1 METAKM
7 KIVNVP
13 VDEITPYEN
22 NPRINEGAVEQ
33 LARIIEQLG
42 FRNPAVLNKDKVV
55 IEGHTRLLA
64 VKKLGWE
71 TMPCIIATDL
81 TPEQEQA
88 LRIADNKIA
97 EIAEWDDD
105 KLKVELAA
113 LQEAGF
119 DLSLLAFGDDELE
132 DLLGDDAGTHGETEP
147 DAVPET
153 PEVPV
158 STPGEVYRLGRHIL
172 VCGDSTQPED
182 VAKACGEGEADLWLT
197 DPPYNVDYHGSDGQ
211 SIRND
216 SMEDTKF
223 REFLRK
229 AFGCAEKRLKPGGS
243 FYVFH
248 ADSEGYNFRGA
259 CFDVGLKVRQCLV
272 WKKNSLVLGRQDYK
286 WIHELLPHRQ
296 LDQGRRRRP
305 RHVRRKR
312 LDRDSL
318 REVGA
323 QVPLRGTRP
332 QVLRR
337 DTEALGGVRQRRGL
351 RLGAAHA
358 APGKRGAGGGGR
370 RRRKRRI
377 RRVKKCAS
385 GASLYSHCGVS
396 TCAQRYHMPH
406 GNTRRDAAK
415 RRYTAGFRPYIAVSP
430 DIRGRHCGAHTGIY
444 S

>member
-1 METAKM
+1 METSKM
-7 KIVNVP
+7 KVVDVP
-13 VDEITPYEN
+13 VSEIVPYEN

-33 LARIIEQLG
+33 LANIIATLG
-42 FRNPAVLNKDKVV
+42 FRNPAVLNKDKVI

-97 EIAEWDDD
+97 EIAEWDED

-119 DLSLLAFGDDELE
+119 DLSLLAFGDDELS
-132 DLLGDDAGTHGETEP
+132 DLLGGEAGTHGETEP

-158 STPGEVYRLGRHIL
+158 STPGEVYQLGKHLL
-172 VCGDSTQPED
+172 VCGDSTKPND
-182 VAKACGEGEADLWLT
+182 VDKVCKADEADLWLT

-211 SIRND
+211 SIQND

-223 REFLRK
+223 REFLRA
-229 AFGCAEKRLKPGGS
+229 AFSCAEKRLQPGGS
-243 FYVFH
+243 FYIFH

-286 WIHELLPHRQ
+286 WIHEPCLY
-296 LDQGRRRRP
+296 GW
-305 RHVRRKR
+305 
-312 LDRDSL
+312 RD
-318 REVGA
+318 
-323 QVPLRGTRP
+323 
-332 QVLRR
+332 
-337 DTEALGGVRQRRGL
+337 
-351 RLGAAHA
+351 GAAHEWYSDCSQTTVMEFNK
-358 APGKRGAGGGGR
+358 PKKNDLHPTMKPVEMLCYLIGNSSKRGDMVLDTFCGSGSTLIACERTGRVCRAVELDPKYCDVIR
-370 RRRKRRI
+370 RRWAEF
-377 RRVKKCAS
+377 VHGEGCDWQNLTPAVGTS
-385 GASLYSHCGVS
+385 SDTSSDMSQAAEAEEAHDEGA
-396 TCAQRYHMPH
+396 
-406 GNTRRDAAK
+406 
-415 RRYTAGFRPYIAVSP
+415 
-430 DIRGRHCGAHTGIY
+430 
-444 S
+444 

>member
-1 METAKM
+1 METNKM
-7 KIVNVP
+7 KVVDVP
-13 VDEITPYEN
+13 VSEIVPYEN

-33 LARIIEQLG
+33 LANIIATLG
-42 FRNPAVLNKDKVV
+42 FRNPAVLNKDKVI

-97 EIAEWDDD
+97 EIAEWDED

-119 DLSLLAFGDDELE
+119 DLSLLAFGDDELS
-132 DLLGDDAGTHGETEP
+132 DLLGGEAGTHGETEP

-153 PEVPV
+153 PEIPV
-158 STPGEVYRLGRHIL
+158 STPGEVYQLGKHLL
-172 VCGDSTQPED
+172 VCGDSTKPND
-182 VAKACGEGEADLWLT
+182 VDKVCKADEADLWLT

-211 SIRND
+211 SIQND

-223 REFLRK
+223 REFLRA

-243 FYVFH
+243 FYIFH

-286 WIHELLPHRQ
+286 WIHEPCLY
-296 LDQGRRRRP
+296 GW
-305 RHVRRKR
+305 
-312 LDRDSL
+312 RD
-318 REVGA
+318 
-323 QVPLRGTRP
+323 
-332 QVLRR
+332 
-337 DTEALGGVRQRRGL
+337 
-351 RLGAAHA
+351 GAAHEWYSDCSQTTVMEFNK
-358 APGKRGAGGGGR
+358 PKKNDLHPTMKPVEMLCYLIGNSSKRGDMVLDTFCGSGSTLIACERTGRVCRAVELDPKYCDVIR
-370 RRRKRRI
+370 RRWAEF
-377 RRVKKCAS
+377 VHGEGCDWQNLTPAVGTS
-385 GASLYSHCGVS
+385 SDTSSDMSQAAEAEEAHDEGA
-396 TCAQRYHMPH
+396 
-406 GNTRRDAAK
+406 
-415 RRYTAGFRPYIAVSP
+415 
-430 DIRGRHCGAHTGIY
+430 
-444 S
+444 

>member
-1 METAKM
+1 MEMAKM

-132 DLLGDDAGTHGETEP
+132 DLLRDDTGTHGETEP

-172 VCGDSTQPED
+172 VCGDSTQPAD
-182 VAKACGEGEADLWLT
+182 VAKACCEGEADLWLT

-286 WIHELLPHRQ
+286 WIHEPCLYGWRDGGAHDWYSDCKQTTVMEFAKPKKNDLHPTMKPVEMLCYLIGNSSKGGDVV
-296 LDQGRRRRP
+296 LDTFGGSGSTVIACERSGRKCRCVELDP
-305 RHVRRKR
+305 KYCDVIRKR
-312 LDRDSL
+312 WAEFVNGEGCDWERLT
-318 REVGA
+318 
-323 QVPLRGTRP
+323 PP
-332 QVLRR
+332 
-337 DTEALGGVRQRRGL
+337 LGGAEPDDGD
-351 RLGAAHA
+351 
-358 APGKRGAGGGGR
+358 AGNGES
-370 RRRKRRI
+370 
-377 RRVKKCAS
+377 AE
-385 GASLYSHCGVS
+385 
-396 TCAQRYHMPH
+396 
-406 GNTRRDAAK
+406 
-415 RRYTAGFRPYIAVSP
+415 
-430 DIRGRHCGAHTGIY
+430 
-444 S
+444 

>member
-1 METAKM
+1 MEMAKM

-22 NPRINEGAVEQ
+22 NPRVNEGAVEQ
-33 LARIIEQLG
+33 LAKIIEQLG
-42 FRNPAVLNKDKVV
+42 FRNPAVLNKDKVI

-132 DLLGDDAGTHGETEP
+132 DLLSDDTGTHGETEP

-172 VCGDSTQPED
+172 VCGDSTQPAD

-197 DPPYNVDYHGSDGQ
+197 DPPYNVDYHGSDVQ
-211 SIRND
+211 SILND

-229 AFGCAEKRLKPGGS
+229 AFGCAEKALKPGGS

-286 WIHELLPHRQ
+286 WIHEPCLYGWRDGGAHDWYSDCKQTTVMEFAKPKKNDLHPTMKPVEMLCYLIGNSSKGGDVV
-296 LDQGRRRRP
+296 LDTFGGSGSTVIACERSGRKCRCVELDP
-305 RHVRRKR
+305 KYCDVIRKR
-312 LDRDSL
+312 WAEFVNGEGCDWERLT
-318 REVGA
+318 
-323 QVPLRGTRP
+323 PP
-332 QVLRR
+332 
-337 DTEALGGVRQRRGL
+337 LGGAEPEAEDGVTL
-351 RLGAAHA
+351 SDADDTST
-358 APGKRGAGGGGR
+358 APDGGG
-370 RRRKRRI
+370 
-377 RRVKKCAS
+377 S
-385 GASLYSHCGVS
+385 THEGA
-396 TCAQRYHMPH
+396 
-406 GNTRRDAAK
+406 
-415 RRYTAGFRPYIAVSP
+415 
-430 DIRGRHCGAHTGIY
+430 
-444 S
+444 

>member
-1 METAKM
+1 METSKM

-286 WIHELLPHRQ
+286 WIHEPCLYGWRDGGAHGWYSDCKQTTVMEFAKPKKNDLHPTMKPVEMLCYLIGNSTKGGDVV
-296 LDQGRRRRP
+296 LDTFGGSGSTVIACERSGRKCRCVELDP
-305 RHVRRKR
+305 KYCDVIRKR
-312 LDRDSL
+312 WAEFVNGEGCDWERLT
-318 REVGA
+318 
-323 QVPLRGTRP
+323 PP
-332 QVLRR
+332 
-337 DTEALGGVRQRRGL
+337 LGGAEPDDGD
-351 RLGAAHA
+351 
-358 APGKRGAGGGGR
+358 AGNGES
-370 RRRKRRI
+370 
-377 RRVKKCAS
+377 AE
-385 GASLYSHCGVS
+385 
-396 TCAQRYHMPH
+396 
-406 GNTRRDAAK
+406 
-415 RRYTAGFRPYIAVSP
+415 
-430 DIRGRHCGAHTGIY
+430 
-444 S
+444 

>member
-1 METAKM
+1 MEMAKM

-172 VCGDSTQPED
+172 VCGDSTQPDD

-286 WIHELLPHRQ
+286 WIHEPCLYGWRDGGAHGWYSDCKQTTVMEFAKPKKNDLHPTMKPVEMLCYLIGNSTKGGDVV
-296 LDQGRRRRP
+296 LDTFGGSGSTVIACERSGRKCHCVELDP
-305 RHVRRKR
+305 KYCDVIRKR
-312 LDRDSL
+312 WAEFVNGEGCDWERLT
-318 REVGA
+318 
-323 QVPLRGTRP
+323 PP
-332 QVLRR
+332 
-337 DTEALGGVRQRRGL
+337 LGGAEPDDGD
-351 RLGAAHA
+351 
-358 APGKRGAGGGGR
+358 AGNGES
-370 RRRKRRI
+370 
-377 RRVKKCAS
+377 AE
-385 GASLYSHCGVS
+385 
-396 TCAQRYHMPH
+396 
-406 GNTRRDAAK
+406 
-415 RRYTAGFRPYIAVSP
+415 
-430 DIRGRHCGAHTGIY
+430 
-444 S
+444 

>member
-1 METAKM
+1 MEMAKM

-132 DLLGDDAGTHGETEP
+132 DLLRDDTGTHGETEP

-172 VCGDSTQPED
+172 VCGDSTQPAD

-229 AFGCAEKRLKPGGS
+229 AFGCAEKCLKPGGS

-286 WIHELLPHRQ
+286 WIHEPCLYGWRDGGAHGWYSDCRQ
-296 LDQGRRRRP
+296 TTVMEFAKPKKNDLHPTMKPVEMLCYLIGNSSKGGDVVLDTFGGSGSTVIACERSGRKCRCVELDP
-305 RHVRRKR
+305 KYCDVIRKR
-312 LDRDSL
+312 WAEFVNGEGCDWERLTP
-318 REVGA
+318 
-323 QVPLRGTRP
+323 PLGSAEP
-332 QVLRR
+332 
-337 DTEALGGVRQRRGL
+337 EAEDGD
-351 RLGAAHA
+351 
-358 APGKRGAGGGGR
+358 AGNGES
-370 RRRKRRI
+370 
-377 RRVKKCAS
+377 AE
-385 GASLYSHCGVS
+385 
-396 TCAQRYHMPH
+396 
-406 GNTRRDAAK
+406 
-415 RRYTAGFRPYIAVSP
+415 
-430 DIRGRHCGAHTGIY
+430 
-444 S
+444 

>member
-1 METAKM
+1 MEMAKM

-132 DLLGDDAGTHGETEP
+132 DLLRDDTGTHGETEP

-172 VCGDSTQPED
+172 VCGDSTQPDD
-182 VAKACGEGEADLWLT
+182 VAKACGEGEAALWLT

-229 AFGCAEKRLKPGGS
+229 AFGCAEKALKPGGS

-286 WIHELLPHRQ
+286 WIHEPCLYGWRDGGAHGWYSDCRQ
-296 LDQGRRRRP
+296 TTVMEFAKPKKNDLHPTMKPVEMLCYLIGNSSKGGDVVLDTFGGSGSTVIACERSGRKCRCVELDP
-305 RHVRRKR
+305 KYCDVIRKR
-312 LDRDSL
+312 WAEFVNGEGCDWERLT
-318 REVGA
+318 
-323 QVPLRGTRP
+323 PP
-332 QVLRR
+332 
-337 DTEALGGVRQRRGL
+337 LGGAEPEADDGD
-351 RLGAAHA
+351 A
-358 APGKRGAGGGGR
+358 AP
-370 RRRKRRI
+370 
-377 RRVKKCAS
+377 
-385 GASLYSHCGVS
+385 
-396 TCAQRYHMPH
+396 
-406 GNTRRDAAK
+406 DAAES
-415 RRYTAGFRPYIAVSP
+415 THGDGEPG
-430 DIRGRHCGAHTGIY
+430 DEGA
-444 S
+444 

>member
-1 METAKM
+1 MEMAKM

-132 DLLGDDAGTHGETEP
+132 DLLRDDTGTHGETEP

-172 VCGDSTQPED
+172 VCGDSTQPAD

-286 WIHELLPHRQ
+286 WIHEPCLYGWRDGGAHGWYSDCKQTTVMEFAKPKKNDLHPTMKPVEMLCYLIGNSSKGGDVV
-296 LDQGRRRRP
+296 LDTFGGSGSTVIACERSGRKCRCVELDP
-305 RHVRRKR
+305 KYCDVIRKR
-312 LDRDSL
+312 WAEFVNGEGCDWERLT
-318 REVGA
+318 
-323 QVPLRGTRP
+323 PP
-332 QVLRR
+332 
-337 DTEALGGVRQRRGL
+337 LGGAEPDDGD
-351 RLGAAHA
+351 
-358 APGKRGAGGGGR
+358 AGNGES
-370 RRRKRRI
+370 
-377 RRVKKCAS
+377 AE
-385 GASLYSHCGVS
+385 
-396 TCAQRYHMPH
+396 
-406 GNTRRDAAK
+406 
-415 RRYTAGFRPYIAVSP
+415 
-430 DIRGRHCGAHTGIY
+430 
-444 S
+444 

>member
-132 DLLGDDAGTHGETEP
+132 DLLRDDAGTHGETEP

-172 VCGDSTQPED
+172 VCGDSTQPDD

-259 CFDVGLKVRQCLV
+259 CFDVG
-272 WKKNSLVLGRQDYK
+272 S
-286 WIHELLPHRQ
+286 
-296 LDQGRRRRP
+296 
-305 RHVRRKR
+305 
-312 LDRDSL
+312 
-318 REVGA
+318 
-323 QVPLRGTRP
+323 
-332 QVLRR
+332 
-337 DTEALGGVRQRRGL
+337 
-351 RLGAAHA
+351 
-358 APGKRGAGGGGR
+358 
-370 RRRKRRI
+370 I
-377 RRVKKCAS
+377 RRA
-385 GASLYSHCGVS
+385 
-396 TCAQRYHMPH
+396 
-406 GNTRRDAAK
+406 
-415 RRYTAGFRPYIAVSP
+415 
-430 DIRGRHCGAHTGIY
+430 
-444 S
+444 

>member
-1 METAKM
+1 MEMAKM

-22 NPRINEGAVEQ
+22 NPRVNEGAVEQ
-33 LARIIEQLG
+33 LAKIIEQLG

-132 DLLGDDAGTHGETEP
+132 DLLRDDTGTHGETEP

-172 VCGDSTQPED
+172 VCGDSTQPAD
-182 VAKACGEGEADLWLT
+182 VAKACCEGEADLWLT

-229 AFGCAEKRLKPGGS
+229 AFGCAEKALKPGGS

-286 WIHELLPHRQ
+286 WIHEPCLYGWRDGGAHDWYSDCRQ
-296 LDQGRRRRP
+296 TTVMEFAKPKKNDLHPTMKPVEMLCYLIGNSSKGGDVVLDTFGGSGSTVIACERSGRKCRCVELDP
-305 RHVRRKR
+305 KYCDVIRKR
-312 LDRDSL
+312 WAEFVNGEGCDWERLTP
-318 REVGA
+318 
-323 QVPLRGTRP
+323 PLGSAEPEAEYGVTSSDAD
-332 QVLRR
+332 
-337 DTEALGGVRQRRGL
+337 DTST
-351 RLGAAHA
+351 
-358 APGKRGAGGGGR
+358 APDGGG
-370 RRRKRRI
+370 
-377 RRVKKCAS
+377 S
-385 GASLYSHCGVS
+385 THEGA
-396 TCAQRYHMPH
+396 
-406 GNTRRDAAK
+406 
-415 RRYTAGFRPYIAVSP
+415 
-430 DIRGRHCGAHTGIY
+430 
-444 S
+444 

>member
-1 METAKM
+1 METSKM
-7 KIVNVP
+7 KVVDVP
-13 VDEITPYEN
+13 VSEIVPYEN

-33 LARIIEQLG
+33 LANIISTLG
-42 FRNPAVLNKDKVV
+42 FRNPAVLNKDKVI

-97 EIAEWDDD
+97 EIAEWDED

-119 DLSLLAFGDDELE
+119 DLSLLAFGDDELS
-132 DLLGDDAGTHGETEP
+132 DLLGGDAGTHGETEP

-153 PEVPV
+153 PEIPV
-158 STPGEVYRLGRHIL
+158 STPGEVYQLGKHLL
-172 VCGDSTQPED
+172 VCGDSTKPND
-182 VAKACGEGEADLWLT
+182 VDKVCKADEADLWLT

-211 SIRND
+211 SIQND

-223 REFLRK
+223 REFLRA

-243 FYVFH
+243 FYIFH

-286 WIHELLPHRQ
+286 WIHEPCLY
-296 LDQGRRRRP
+296 GW
-305 RHVRRKR
+305 
-312 LDRDSL
+312 RD
-318 REVGA
+318 
-323 QVPLRGTRP
+323 
-332 QVLRR
+332 
-337 DTEALGGVRQRRGL
+337 
-351 RLGAAHA
+351 GAAHEWYSDCSQTTVMEFNK
-358 APGKRGAGGGGR
+358 PKKNDLHPTMKPVEMLCYLIGNSSKRGDMVLDTFCGSGSTLIACERTGRVCRAVELDPKYCDVIR
-370 RRRKRRI
+370 RRWAEF
-377 RRVKKCAS
+377 VHGEGCDWQNLTPAVGTS
-385 GASLYSHCGVS
+385 SDTSSDMSQAAEAEEAHDEGA
-396 TCAQRYHMPH
+396 
-406 GNTRRDAAK
+406 
-415 RRYTAGFRPYIAVSP
+415 
-430 DIRGRHCGAHTGIY
+430 
-444 S
+444 

>member
-172 VCGDSTQPED
+172 VCGDSTQPDD

-286 WIHELLPHRQ
+286 WIHEPCLYGWRDGGAHGWYSDCKQTTVMEFAKPKKNDLHPTMKPVEMLCYLIGNSTKGGDIV
-296 LDQGRRRRP
+296 LDTFCGSGSTLIACERTGRKCRCVELDP
-305 RHVRRKR
+305 KYCDVIRKR
-312 LDRDSL
+312 WAEFVNGEGCDWERLT
-318 REVGA
+318 
-323 QVPLRGTRP
+323 PP
-332 QVLRR
+332 
-337 DTEALGGVRQRRGL
+337 LGGAEPDDGD
-351 RLGAAHA
+351 
-358 APGKRGAGGGGR
+358 AGNGES
-370 RRRKRRI
+370 
-377 RRVKKCAS
+377 AE
-385 GASLYSHCGVS
+385 
-396 TCAQRYHMPH
+396 
-406 GNTRRDAAK
+406 
-415 RRYTAGFRPYIAVSP
+415 
-430 DIRGRHCGAHTGIY
+430 
-444 S
+444 